1 MRILEGKQF
10 YQSVQEGCSP
20 LLIHLKYGKNA
31 ETQTTPKR
39 SILGIRIIKMY
50 SSFSYNYIHL
60 TVGKP
65 QTEQNITSSRIAA
78 KFNAASTSNQAF
90 ESISKKICNE
100 TRYRSKKT
108 PREIEEEIFSV

>member
-1 MRILEGKQF
+1 
-10 YQSVQEGCSP
+10 
-20 LLIHLKYGKNA
+20 
-31 ETQTTPKR
+31 
-39 SILGIRIIKMY
+39 MY